1 MKDVALVVDEYKN
14 EIFFGE
20 TVIECQRY
28 CDKHNIT
35 GENGE
40 YIAIGT
46 FDEESRYF
54 EIEDYAEIENGRL
67 W

>member
-1 MKDVALVVDEYKN
+1 MREVALVKDADGN

-20 TVIECQRY
+20 TIGECQRY
-28 CDKHNIT
+28 CDEHNIT

-46 FDEESRYF
+46 FDEESGYF
-54 EIEDYAEIENGRL
+54 EAEDYTEIENGSF
-67 W
+67 